1 MLDFALSYAT
11 IATARN
17 ARVIGEPAAAAAAV
31 EKMSDASG
39 QKRDRIFFAHFQEG
53 RECHG
58 IQHFESVDFFGGNLG
73 FEERCKRDNLKFKL
87 CSEKGIKIYYFADI
101 DCEYFEKI
109 YCNEDLMIKEI
120 CRQK

>member
-17 ARVIGEPAAAAAAV
+17 ARVIGGPAAAAAAV

-58 IQHFESVDFFGGNLG
+58 IQQRQLSDLFPAVPACPVFPCAAALPLSEEPCPAGLFAGVLCLRRAEISADRKSVV
-73 FEERCKRDNLKFKL
+73 
-87 CSEKGIKIYYFADI
+87 
-101 DCEYFEKI
+101 
-109 YCNEDLMIKEI
+109 
-120 CRQK
+120 